1 MHGFFVEPETE
12 QNRFYLVFF
21 QPAVFIGFQDAAG
34 LLVHGR
40 VREVQVLL
48 QVAQRVFLGNV
59 DGTAVEAFLP
69 EYHLEQGGLA
79 ATVTAYEPYALMV
92 AHEQARA
99 IEQYLHAE

>member
-1 MHGFFVEPETE
+1 MHGFFVESETE
-12 QNRFYLVFF
+12 ENCLHLVFF
-21 QPAVFIGFQDAAG
+21 QPAVFVGLQHAAG

-48 QVAQRVFLGNV
+48 QVAQRVFFGNV

-69 EYHLEQGGLA
+69 ENHLEQRGLA
-79 ATVTAYEPYALMV
+79 AAVAAHEADALMV

-99 IEQYLHAE
+99 IEQNLHAE

>member
-1 MHGFFVEPETE
+1 M
-12 QNRFYLVFF
+12 
-21 QPAVFIGFQDAAG
+21 
-34 LLVHGR
+34 HGR

-69 EYHLEQGGLA
+69 ENHLEQCGFA
-79 ATVTAYEPYALMV
+79 ATVTAHEADALMV